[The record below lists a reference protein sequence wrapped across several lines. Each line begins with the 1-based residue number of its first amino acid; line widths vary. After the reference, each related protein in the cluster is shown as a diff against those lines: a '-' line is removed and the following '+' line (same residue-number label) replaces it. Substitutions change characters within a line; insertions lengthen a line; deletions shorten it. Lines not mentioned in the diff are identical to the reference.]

1 MPYAKHSTSNKKAA
15 IKMQITKD
23 MTGLQKLSSEVQ
35 KKMGYTKNPDG
46 SAIPMKGPYKMYG
59 QEVDPRTTSGS
70 SLLAKYGCTR
80 K

>member
-1 MPYAKHSTSNKKAA
+1 MPYGKHSTPNKKAA

-23 MTGLQKLSSEVQ
+23 MTGLQKLSSDVQ
-35 KKMGYTKNPDG
+35 KNMGYTKNPDG

-59 QEVDPRTTSGS
+59 KETSPTTMKGEGP
-70 SLLAKYGCTR
+70 LAKYNCTR